1 MKLPISLIILTRDE
15 EVNIGKCLESVKDWV
30 FEIFVVDS
38 FSTDSTAQI
47 AKGYGANVVV
57 HPFENQ
63 AKQFNWALDNLKI
76 NNEWILRL
84 DADEEMT
91 KELWQEIAEK
101 LDKMNYEIQ
110 NQYENTK
117 VRNANDKINGFYMK
131 RRVYFMGRWIKHGG
145 YYPTWILRL
154 FRNGRGRSEDREM
167 DEHIVLTRG
176 RAEKLENDF
185 IDRNLKGL
193 GFWINKHNTFATREA
208 NVVMKTLEHESMKT
222 SGHENIKALKQDI
235 EGPPALRREAKE
247 RYYRL
252 PPFLRVFIYFFNRY
266 FLRMGFLDGK
276 EGFIFHI
283 LQGFWYRFLVDA
295 KLYEAKKQKS
305 TRAREHES
313 KWL

>member
-1 MKLPISLIILTRDE
+1 
-15 EVNIGKCLESVKDWV
+15 
-30 FEIFVVDS
+30 
-38 FSTDSTAQI
+38 
-47 AKGYGANVVV
+47 
-57 HPFENQ
+57 
-63 AKQFNWALDNLKI
+63 
-76 NNEWILRL
+76 
-84 DADEEMT
+84 
-91 KELWQEIAEK
+91 
-101 LDKMNYEIQ
+101 
-110 NQYENTK
+110 
-117 VRNANDKINGFYMK
+117 
-131 RRVYFMGRWIKHGG
+131 
-145 YYPTWILRL
+145 
-154 FRNGRGRSEDREM
+154 M
-167 DEHIVLTRG
+167 DEHIVLFSG
-176 RAEKLENDF
+176 KAEKLENDF

-193 GFWINKHNTFATREA
+193 SFWIDKHNKFATREA
-208 NVVMKTLEHESMKT
+208 NVVMKTLKQESTKT
-222 SGHENIKALKQDI
+222 SGHENMKALKQDI

>member
-30 FEIFVVDS
+30 SEIIVVDS
-38 FSTDSTAQI
+38 MSTDRTAEI
-47 AKGYGANVVV
+47 AKEYGAKVVE
-57 HPFENQ
+57 HQFENQ
-63 AKQFNWALDNLKI
+63 AKQFNWALDTQKI
-76 NNEWILRL
+76 KHAWILRL

-101 LDKMNYEIQ
+101 LDKMSYEVQ
-110 NQYENTK
+110 
-117 VRNANDKINGFYMK
+117 NANNEVNGFYIK
-131 RRVYFMGRWIKHGG
+131 RRVYFMGRWIRHGG

-154 FRNGRGRSEDREM
+154 FRNGTGRSEDREM
-167 DEHIVLTRG
+167 DEHIVLFSG
-176 RAEKLENDF
+176 KAEKLENDF

-193 GFWINKHNTFATREA
+193 SFWIDKHNKFATREA
-208 NVVMKTLEHESMKT
+208 NVVMKTLKQESTKT
-222 SGHENIKALKQDI
+222 SGHENMKALKQDI